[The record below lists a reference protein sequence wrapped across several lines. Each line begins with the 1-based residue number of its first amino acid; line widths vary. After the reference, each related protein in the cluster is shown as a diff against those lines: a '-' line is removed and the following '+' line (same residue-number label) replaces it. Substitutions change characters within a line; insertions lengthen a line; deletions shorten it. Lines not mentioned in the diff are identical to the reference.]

1 MDSIVLFFRNQ
12 NHGRE
17 LELSAIPNFIALH
30 MMNTSAKN
38 LSA

>member
-1 MDSIVLFFRNQ
+1 MDGIVLLVRNQ
-12 NHGRE
+12 KHGRE
-17 LELSAIPNFIALH
+17 LELSSIPNFIALH